1 VRGRGR
7 SLPRAALAA
16 ALLAAALPA
25 ACRRAA
31 EAGDPGGP
39 RAVVT
44 IRGERIEVEVADT
57 RERQRRGL
65 SGRSELPEGRGML
78 FPYDR
83 PDRYAFWMPDMH
95 FDIDIVWIREGTI
108 VDVTHR
114 ARHDPPPGPPPLYR
128 PRVPA
133 DLVLEVPAGSAR
145 RSGWSPGDAVR
156 VEPPVAPG
164 PGPGPG

>member
-1 VRGRGR
+1 LR
-7 SLPRAALAA
+7 PRRLAAPAATLVA
-16 ALLAAALPA
+16 ALLLAAPP

-31 EAGDPGGP
+31 ETTDPGAP

-44 IRGERIEVEVADT
+44 IRDERVEVEIADT

-65 SGRSELPEGRGML
+65 SGRAELAEGEGML
-78 FPYDR
+78 FPYAR
-83 PDRYAFWMPDMH
+83 ADRYAFWMPDMH
-95 FDIDIVWIREGTI
+95 FDIDIVWIREGAI

-133 DLVLEVPAGSAR
+133 DLVLEVPAGTAAR
-145 RSGWSPGDAVR
+145 LGWSPGDAVR
-156 VEPPVAPG
+156 VQPPLAAPLG
-164 PGPGPG
+164 P

>member
-1 VRGRGR
+1 MPR
-7 SLPRAALAA
+7 SPGARAAALAA
-16 ALLAAALPA
+16 ALLLAALP

-31 EAGDPGGP
+31 ETGDPGAP

-44 IRGERIEVEVADT
+44 IRGERVEVEVADT

-65 SGRSELPEGRGML
+65 SGRAALAEGEGML
-78 FPYDR
+78 FPYER
-83 PDRYAFWMPDMH
+83 PDRYAFWMPEMH
-95 FDIDIVWIREGTI
+95 FDIDIVWIREGAI

-133 DLVLEVPAGSAR
+133 DLVLEVPAGTAAR
-145 RSGWSPGDAVR
+145 LGWAAGDAVR
-156 VEPPVAPG
+156 VEPPLAAPQG
-164 PGPGPG
+164 PAAE